1 MLPIGPLMVEHRL
14 IEKMI
19 KIMKAQLELIQAERK
34 ANPDA
39 IERIIHFIKT
49 YADRCHHGKEEDILF
64 RRLAEKNISSEH
76 KRILGELLEEHKFGR
91 QIVKSLTEANQKY
104 QQGETAALSMIADG
118 LRSLVKFYPS
128 HIKKEDKNFFIPIMD
143 YFSPEEKHAMIREG
157 YELDSR
163 LIHQEYEN
171 LVKAFDLAPSTDVTN
186 SA

>member
-1 MLPIGPLMVEHRL
+1 MLPIGPLMIEHRL

-19 KIMKAQLELIQAERK
+19 MVMKNQLELIQAERK
-34 ANPDA
+34 ADTGA
-39 IERIIHFIKT
+39 VDRIIHFIKA

-76 KRILGELLEEHKFGR
+76 KRILEELLEEHKFGR
-91 QIVKSLTEANQKY
+91 QIVRSLTEANQKY
-104 QQGETAALSMIADG
+104 QKGETAALSMIADG
-118 LRSLVKFYPS
+118 LRSLVEFYPN

-143 YFSPEEKHAMIREG
+143 YFSPEEKDAMIREG

-171 LVKAFDLAPSTDVTN
+171 LVRMFDAAT
-186 SA
+186 SASA